1 MTGRFVRLA
10 ETERMQL
17 TIYVDGRAV
26 QGFEGD
32 TLMAAIL
39 GGNNHLRVSE
49 FGDGQRAG
57 FCLMGACQDCW
68 VWTESGDRLRACS
81 TLAASGQRILTSQPE
96 ASWPNNA

>member
-1 MTGRFVRLA
+1 MRGRFVRLA

-57 FCLMGACQDCW
+57 F
-68 VWTESGDRLRACS
+68 V
-81 TLAASGQRILTSQPE
+81 
-96 ASWPNNA
+96 

>member
-1 MTGRFVRLA
+1 MSGRFVRLA

-57 FCLMGACQDCW
+57 FCLMVACQDCW
-68 VWTESGDRLRACS
+68 VWTEEGEHLRACS
-81 TLAASGQRILTSQPE
+81 TTVTDGMRINTQQLE
-96 ASWPNNA
+96 ATWSRVE